1 VNYDKIITNN
11 KTIMSDQVE
20 LIFIFFSVIVGV
32 VAAAYFYISA
42 GVFVHLNL
50 LQRSLQL
57 ISSGMFIIAIGVLM
71 AAFISY
77 EDKQGFELVFY
88 GLPLQVLFYIIY
100 IIGSCMILIGSRGFT
115 HRSNKNNV
123 VDVSLQGR

>member
-1 VNYDKIITNN
+1 MT
-11 KTIMSDQVE
+11 DQLE
-20 LIFIFFSVIVGV
+20 LIFIFFSVIIGV

-77 EDKQGFELVFY
+77 ESKLGFELIFY

-100 IIGSCMILIGSRGFT
+100 IIGSLLILVGSRGFT
-115 HRSNKNNV
+115 HRSRKDNV
-123 VDVSLQGR
+123 VDVSLQGQ